1 MKSPPGSIEAS
12 RAFCRQTARRAGS
25 NFHASFFL
33 LSRPKREAMEA
44 LYAFMRHTDDLGDSP
59 APVDARRAALA
70 RWRAQVQAA
79 LGGAAEPIAA
89 SVPSPPAE
97 DPFVALLPAL
107 IDAVRR
113 FSIPPVHLLAV
124 LDGVAMDL
132 DGRRYETFDEL
143 ADYCRHVASAVG
155 LACIH
160 IWGFR
165 GEEALEPARKCG
177 VAFQLTNILRD
188 LKEDTAR
195 GRLYLPAEDLR
206 QCGYAVAAP
215 PSPPPGAPP
224 SASVSPPQS
233 PRVATRGLC
242 PGESP
247 PQEIATPK
255 FRSTS
260 ERSST
265 LEHAIAH
272 RIADD
277 RFMRLMQLEIGRAM
291 QFYRE
296 GGELFALL
304 EPEGRRALGM
314 MTSTYWRLLEEIQR
328 RPDRVLAGPVRLGRW
343 RKLRI
348 AARWLL
354 LPPRRSS
361 LP

>member
-1 MKSPPGSIEAS
+1 MRGSPGSIAAS
-12 RAFCRQTARRAGS
+12 RTFCRQTARRAGS
-25 NFHASFFL
+25 NFYASFFL

-44 LYAFMRHTDDLGDSP
+44 LYAFLRHTDDLGDSP
-59 APVDARRAALA
+59 APVEARRAALA
-70 RWRAQVQAA
+70 RWCAQVQAA
-79 LGGAAEPIAA
+79 LEAGADPIGPIRPGSAASGATGCLSA

-97 DPFVALLPAL
+97 DPFAALLPAL
-107 IDAVRR
+107 VDAVRR
-113 FSIPPVHLLAV
+113 FSIPAEHLLAV
-124 LDGVAMDL
+124 LDGVVMDL

-165 GEEALEPARKCG
+165 GEEAPERARKCG
-177 VAFQLTNILRD
+177 IAFQLTNILRD
-188 LKEDTAR
+188 LKEDAAR

-206 QCGYAVAAP
+206 RCGYAVA
-215 PSPPPGAPP
+215 
-224 SASVSPPQS
+224 
-233 PRVATRGLC
+233 
-242 PGESP
+242 
-247 PQEIATPK
+247 
-255 FRSTS
+255 
-260 ERSST
+260 ERSACSEESRT
-265 LEHAIAH
+265 FQHAITH
-272 RIADD
+272 RLADD
-277 RFMRLMQLEIGRAM
+277 RFARLMALEIGRAK

-296 GGELFALL
+296 AGELFAFL

-314 MTSTYWRLLEEIQR
+314 MVSTYWRLLEEIER

-343 RKLRI
+343 QKLRI